1 LKIYDISITTT
12 PETVTWD
19 DSERGFDF
27 EWRSHVTEESVAAVS
42 VQTIG
47 SHTGTHLDAPKH
59 FIAGGGSVD
68 ELDINSLV
76 GFVEVVA
83 IQGNSVTAAELDGVD
98 LPAGTERVIFKTQ
111 NTTRGL
117 LDKTSFQRD
126 YIGVA
131 PDAAQW
137 LVDRKVRLVGIDYL
151 SIGPY
156 GGVNIDT
163 HRILLGA
170 GVVAVEG
177 LKLDGVE
184 PGRYFLAAL
193 PPKVSGV
200 EGSPCR
206 AVLIEGIG

>member
-1 LKIYDISITTT
+1 MKIYDISITTT

-19 DSERGFDF
+19 DSERGFSA

-42 VQTIG
+42 IQSFG

-76 GFVEVVA
+76 GPALVVA
-83 IQGNSVTAAELDGVD
+83 IQGSAVTAAELDNSNI
-98 LPAGTERVIFKTQ
+98 PAGTERIVFKTQ
-111 NTTRGL
+111 NTSRGL
-117 LDKTSFQRD
+117 LDKTTFQRD
-126 YIGVA
+126 YVGVA

-137 LVDRKVRLVGIDYL
+137 LVDRGVRLVGIDYL

-156 GGVNIDT
+156 GGVNVDT

-177 LKLDGVE
+177 LLLTGVE
-184 PGRYFLAAL
+184 PGSYFLAAL

-206 AVLIEGIG
+206 VILIEGIG